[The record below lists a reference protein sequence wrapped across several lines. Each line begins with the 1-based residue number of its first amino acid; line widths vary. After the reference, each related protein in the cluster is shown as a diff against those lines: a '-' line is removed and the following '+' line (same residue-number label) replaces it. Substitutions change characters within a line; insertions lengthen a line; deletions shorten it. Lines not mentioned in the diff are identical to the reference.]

1 MQILSGVLA
10 AIVAVLIVWN
20 WKKRR
25 RTSVRLTGAELAGDW
40 LGGRFEEMGN
50 SFQLLGELL
59 AKEPDSM
66 REELESRFWKR
77 QLAESRQ
84 AVAEQYLELSRRM
97 EDWKQELACTQD
109 VTAE

>member
-10 AIVAVLIVWN
+10 AIVAMLIVWN

-25 RTSVRLTGAELAGDW
+25 RTSVRLSGAELAGDW

-66 REELESRFWKR
+66 RE
-77 QLAESRQ
+77 
-84 AVAEQYLELSRRM
+84 
-97 EDWKQELACTQD
+97 
-109 VTAE
+109 